1 MSSSPTVLA
10 HARSPASTLAGVGAD
25 AAAAAAAAPAASM
38 PSPQERLTQR
48 LSSVTAS
55 KLVGGMQQVTHEVM
69 TKGAILITRHEVPTM
84 VMLSVERYL
93 ALERAAEPDLGS
105 LTRQFD
111 DMLARMQTADS
122 VRGMAQ
128 AFAMTPAQ
136 LGRAAAA
143 AADGAATNAPKAAQP
158 VKSGKTGK
166 AR

>member
-1 MSSSPTVLA
+1 MSSSPTALA
-10 HARSPASTLAGVGAD
+10 HARSPASTLAG
-25 AAAAAAAAPAASM
+25 AAAAAGAPAASM

-111 DMLARMQTADS
+111 DMLARMQTADA

-136 LGRAAAA
+136 LGRAAARAAAA
-143 AADGAATNAPKAAQP
+143 AADGAATKAPKAAKP

>member
-1 MSSSPTVLA
+1 MSSS
-10 HARSPASTLAGVGAD
+10 HAVQAPVRPRGPVHTP
-25 AAAAAAAAPAASM
+25 AAPAALM
-38 PSPQERLTQR
+38 PRAQDLLTQR

-69 TKGAILITRHEVPTM
+69 TKGAIVITRHEVPTM

-93 ALERAAEPDLGS
+93 ALERAAEPDLQG

-111 DMLARMQTADS
+111 DMLARMQTPDA

-128 AFAMTPAQ
+128 AFEMTPAK
-136 LGRAAAA
+136 LGRAAALA
-143 AADGAATNAPKAAQP
+143 AAPAVGAASKRPAKA
-158 VKSGKTGK
+158 TK